1 MRLDTPR
8 GLLCLRRWPAAYPS
22 VQQLQ
27 FIQAV
32 LWHVDR
38 EGFQRVPLPL
48 EATSHAGYV
57 AHDGSFWELSPWMP
71 GAADYHTAPSD
82 TKLEAA
88 LRTLAE
94 FHVAAAS
101 FPLADIGPSVSPG
114 LARRHERFRQ
124 LLAGG
129 SGQLADAIR
138 VGTWPE
144 LASRARRLVQLFGMA
159 AERWAGPI
167 ERARWLRVALAPC
180 IRDIWHDHV
189 LFVGD
194 QVSGLVDFGAMQP
207 DNVATDIARLLGSL
221 VGDDILAW
229 ELGLTAY
236 ESVRPLSDDEHQLID
251 VFDRTTV
258 LMGGLQWL
266 EWIYLEH
273 KVLADRPTVEAR
285 LDQAIERARVLAG
298 D

>member
-1 MRLDTPR
+1 M
-8 GLLCLRRWPAAYPS
+8 
-22 VQQLQ
+22 
-27 FIQAV
+27 

-71 GAADYHTAPSD
+71 GTADYHTAPSD

-114 LARRHERFRQ
+114 LAPPR
-124 LLAGG
+124 
-129 SGQLADAIR
+129 AIPS
-138 VGTWPE
+138 T
-144 LASRARRLVQLFGMA
+144 ASRRQRATGRCHSRGDLARAGQPARRLVQLFGMA

-167 ERARWLRVALAPC
+167 ERACWLRVALAPC